1 MRGIFTTSCS
11 LFPWLLTSFL
21 KKPSV
26 LAASGKRQAAS
37 GKRQAASGKRQ
48 AASGK
53 RQAASGKRQAAVLS
67 RTAEPS
73 LFGPILSGMGPFGQH
88 YTAQESKTRA
98 VFRPS
103 APWFY
108 LDTG

>member
-26 LAASGKRQAAS
+26 LAAS

>member
-1 MRGIFTTSCS
+1 MFVV
-11 LFPWLLTSFL
+11 
-21 KKPSV
+21 SV
-26 LAASGKRQAAS
+26 AVDKFFKEAFGF
-37 GKRQAASGKRQ
+37 GGKRQ

-73 LFGPILSGMGPFGQH
+73 LFGPLLSGMGPFGQH

>member
-26 LAASGKRQAAS
+26 L
-37 GKRQAASGKRQ
+37 